1 MFKVKARGRSRSWR
15 AGVMSA
21 MSTVSIMATVG
32 VLAVLLPLDSRAD
45 SGAQAGGA
53 SVSRETAAPT
63 AIAIYRTDYGIPHV
77 DAPDWAGLGLGVG
90 YAQAADNLCTLSEL
104 FATLRG
110 TRSSYRGLSDKPRTD
125 SILGQPDS
133 LDSDFFF
140 KLIMTPE
147 RLASYRGA
155 QRPELQ
161 ALAGGFARGYNRYLA
176 EIRAGGQP
184 QRHLACR
191 DAAWLTPIDA
201 DDVYR
206 RMIELS
212 LAGGALRF
220 VGSLVHASPP
230 PAHRSA
236 SEASAASTASTVGPI
251 ENAPMADAHALQIGG
266 AEGIGSNA
274 LALAGGLTENGRAL
288 LFGNPHWFWAGPDRF
303 YQAQMKIDGQI
314 DVAGAMFLGV
324 PLVVVGFNRDVAWTH
339 TVSTARRFGLFRLK
353 LVAGDP
359 TAYWIDGQ
367 RESMTSRT
375 VSVEVADASGARHSV
390 SRRFYRSRVGM
401 LVNLSTLSGKLHWT
415 ETEAYALDDANL
427 SNLQAFDN
435 YLGWAQA
442 HSLAELIAVQRRYA
456 AVPWANTLAIG
467 AREPRVWF
475 ADIGPVPGVSDALS
489 RACGMTIDD
498 GRWGKIAARVPLL
511 DGSRSA
517 CDWRGDPDSV
527 QPRTL
532 GLSQL
537 PQRLS
542 DHYAANMN
550 DSYWLTDAERP
561 MPAGPAIL
569 GPVGKTQSLRTR
581 LGHEIVSSRSQG
593 SDGYPGH
600 RFNVA
605 ILQRRVLDSTSMS
618 AQLFKAD
625 VLAGVCPRT
634 HVVVSHDPLSGT
646 PLDTPR
652 TVDVTAACAVL
663 RHWRGNGD
671 ADARGANLWDAFW
684 SRIDAL
690 GASDLFK
697 RPFDPR
703 APLTTPAGL
712 KADDPRVQEAFGLA
726 VAAAIEHG
734 DALDAPRGDK
744 LYLPDGDE
752 RIPLYG
758 GCGAAGYFTVVCPSH
773 DGIHVAAMG
782 AHGHGDSYMQIVDF
796 PAGGVQAYTLLS
808 TSESDDP
815 ASSHYRD
822 ASRRYADKRWLAFPF
837 DDAQI
842 VRRAAPDSVLLG
854 R

>member
-1 MFKVKARGRSRSWR
+1 MFKPKTRSRSRSQSHSWR
-15 AGVMSA
+15 AAVMS
-21 MSTVSIMATVG
+21 VVG
-32 VLAVLLPLDSRAD
+32 VLAVLLPLESH
-45 SGAQAGGA
+45 AQARAESAPSDAGA
-53 SVSRETAAPT
+53 PA
-63 AIAIYRTDYGIPHV
+63 AIAIYRTDYGIPHIE
-77 DAPDWAGLGLGVG
+77 ATDWSGLGLGVG
-90 YAQAADNLCTLSEL
+90 YAQAADNLCTLAEL

-110 TRSSYRGLSDKPRTD
+110 TRSAYRALADRPHTD
-125 SILGQPDS
+125 SILGVQDS

-147 RLASYRGA
+147 RLASYRSA

-161 ALAGGFARGYNRYLA
+161 ALADGFARGYNRYLG
-176 EIRAGGQP
+176 EIRAGRAP
-184 QRHLACR
+184 QRHVACR
-191 DAAWLTPIDA
+191 DAAWLMPIDA

-206 RMIELS
+206 RMIELQ

-230 PAHRSA
+230 SPRHGMP
-236 SEASAASTASTVGPI
+236 EAAASSAPGS
-251 ENAPMADAHALQIGG
+251 APMDDAQALSIGG
-266 AEGIGSNA
+266 AEEIGSNA
-274 LALAGGLTENGRAL
+274 LALAGSATRNGRAL
-288 LFGNPHWFWAGPDRF
+288 LLGNPHWFWAGPDRF

-339 TVSTARRFGLFRLK
+339 TVSTARRFGLFRLN
-353 LVAGDP
+353 LVKGDP
-359 TAYWIDGQ
+359 TAYWVDGR
-367 RESMTSRT
+367 RESMTSRM

-390 SRRFYRSRVGM
+390 SRRFYQSREGM
-401 LVNLSTLSGKLHWT
+401 LVNLSALSGTLRWS
-415 ETEAYALDDANL
+415 ETDAYALDDANL
-427 SNLQAFDN
+427 SNRQAFDN

-442 HSLAELIAVQRRYA
+442 RSLAELIAVQRRYA

-467 AREPRVWF
+467 ARDTRVWF

-489 RACGMTIDD
+489 RACGIEIDD
-498 GRWGKIAARVPLL
+498 PRWRKVAARVPLL
-511 DGSRSA
+511 DGSRSD
-517 CDWRGDPDSV
+517 CDWRSDPDSA

-542 DHYAANMN
+542 DRYAANMN

-569 GPVGKTQSLRTR
+569 GPVGATPSLRTR
-581 LGHEIVSSRSQG
+581 LGHEIVRSRLQG
-593 SDGYPGH
+593 TDGYPGH

-625 VLAGVCPRT
+625 VLAGPCARASVT
-634 HVVVSHDPLSGT
+634 VSHDPLTGAA
-646 PLDTPR
+646 LDTSR
-652 TVDVTAACAVL
+652 TVDLTAACAIL
-663 RHWRGNGD
+663 RRWRNDGN

-690 GASDLFK
+690 GATDLFEK
-697 RPFDPR
+697 PFDPR
-703 APLTTPAGL
+703 APLTTPSGL
-712 KADDPRVQEAFGLA
+712 KTDDPRVQEALGLA
-726 VAAAIEHG
+726 VAATLAHG
-734 DALDAPRGDK
+734 DALDAPRADK
-744 LYLPDGDE
+744 LYLPDGNQ

-758 GCGAAGYFTVVCPSH
+758 GCGAAGYFTVVCPAH
-773 DGIHVAAMG
+773 DGVHVAAMG
-782 AHGHGDSYMQIVDF
+782 AHGHGNSYMQIVDF
-796 PAGGVQAYTLLS
+796 PASGVQAYTLLS

-822 ASRRYADKRWLAFPF
+822 ASRQYAGKRWLAFPF

-842 VRRAAPDSVLLG
+842 IRRAAPDSVLLG